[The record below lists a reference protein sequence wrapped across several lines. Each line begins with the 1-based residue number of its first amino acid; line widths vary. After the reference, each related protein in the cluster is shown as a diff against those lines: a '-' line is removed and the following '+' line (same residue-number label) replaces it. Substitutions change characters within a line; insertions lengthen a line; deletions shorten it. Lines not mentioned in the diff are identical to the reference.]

1 MSARTLTAR
10 GVRTMLA
17 RRGVDHSSLTIT
29 ETVNGNEVRVEGPY
43 ETRRAATY
51 ALVLN
56 YEDTATGM
64 SVAPFP
70 EHDILIR
77 R

>member
-1 MSARTLTAR
+1 MSRTLTAR

-17 RRGVDHSSLTIT
+17 RRGVDHSTLTVT
-29 ETVNGNEVRVEGPY
+29 ETVNANEVRIEGPK
-43 ETRRAATY
+43 EARRAATH

-56 YEDTATGM
+56 YENTAPGM
-64 SVAPFP
+64 SVAPYP
-70 EHDILIR
+70 EHDFLIR